1 MEGRVGRNDPCPCG
15 SGKKYKKCCMPKD
28 TASQTTYVDPYSVMR
43 TCAWCGKEILE
54 DSEIYSLS
62 AKALPKMNIE
72 RHAGK
77 AFYIALLLYD
87 KSVPVIVPTN
97 DSDAKRDGKDML
109 FSICS
114 KECGIELKSA
124 LNREKGIIGSVN

>member
-1 MEGRVGRNDPCPCG
+1 MERRVGRNDPCPCG

-43 TCAWCGKEILE
+43 TCAWCAKGILE

-62 AKALPKMNIE
+62 AKAHPDTNIE
-72 RHAGK
+72 RHVSK

-87 KSVPVIVPTN
+87 KSVPVIIPTN

-109 FSICS
+109 FSIYS